1 MGRYLLRRILELIP
15 TLFAI
20 SLIVFLMVRL
30 IPGDA
35 ALLIAG
41 ENAQPQVVEK
51 IRVSLGLDRPV
62 YEQYF
67 TYILGLLHG
76 DLGKSIR
83 SGQPVANEIAARLP
97 ATLTLAFSAFV
108 IFTIVGTILGLA
120 GGLWHHRWPD
130 HLVRVVSL
138 LGVST
143 PSFWLGVILMLV
155 FGVKLKWLPVA
166 GIGGY
171 KNLIL
176 PAVTASLGGIAL
188 LSRLLRTSLVE
199 VMGEDY
205 IRTARAKGLKEGLIV
220 NRHALRNSLIPAVT
234 VLGLEFARL
243 LAGVV
248 VVENVF
254 AWPGL
259 GRLLVTAINTRDYPM
274 VQGAILVFSVM
285 LLSVNLAV
293 DLLVS
298 FLDPRIRFD

>member
-1 MGRYLLRRILELIP
+1 MGRFLLRRIVELIP
-15 TLFAI
+15 TLLVI
-20 SLIVFLMVRL
+20 SLIVFMMVRL
-30 IPGDA
+30 IPGDV

-41 ENAQPQVVEK
+41 ENARPEVVER
-51 IRVSLGLDRPV
+51 IRVSLGLDHPV
-62 YEQYF
+62 YKQYF
-67 TYILGLLHG
+67 IYLSGLLHG
-76 DLGKSIR
+76 DLGRSIR
-83 SGQPVANEIAARLP
+83 SGQPVSHEIAARLP
-97 ATLTLAFSAFV
+97 ATLTLAFAACV

-130 HLVRVVSL
+130 HLVRVLSL
-138 LGVST
+138 VGASI
-143 PSFWLGVILMLV
+143 PSFWLGVVLMLFFAV
-155 FGVKLKWLPVA
+155 QLRWLPVA
-166 GIGGY
+166 GTGGV

-205 IRTARAKGLKEGLIV
+205 IRTARAKGLKERLII

-259 GRLLVTAINTRDYPM
+259 GRLLVTAINNRDYPM
-274 VQGAILVFSVM
+274 VQATILTFSVM
-285 LLSVNLAV
+285 LVSFNIAV
-293 DLLVS
+293 DLLVG
-298 FLDPRIRFD
+298 FLDPRIRYD

>member
-1 MGRYLLRRILELIP
+1 MGRYFLRRLLELLP
-15 TLFAI
+15 TLLMI
-20 SLIVFLMVRL
+20 SLLVFLMVRL
-30 IPGDA
+30 IPGDV

-41 ENAQPQVVEK
+41 ENAQPEVVER
-51 IRVSLGLDRPV
+51 IRVNLGLDRPV
-62 YEQYF
+62 YQQYF
-67 TYILGLLHG
+67 IYLAHLLQG
-76 DLGKSIR
+76 DLGRSIR
-83 SGQPVANEIAARLP
+83 SGQPISQELATRLP
-97 ATLTLAFSAFV
+97 ATLALALAACI
-108 IFTIVGTILGLA
+108 IFTIVGTILGLV

-130 HLVRVVSL
+130 HLVRILSL
-138 LGVST
+138 VGVSM
-143 PSFWLGVILMLV
+143 PSFWLGVLLMLV
-155 FGVKLKWLPVA
+155 FAVQLRWLPVA
-166 GIGGY
+166 GTGGV

-205 IRTARAKGLKEGLIV
+205 IRTARAKGLKERLII

-259 GRLLVTAINTRDYPM
+259 GRLLVTAIDTRDYPM
-274 VQGAILVFSVM
+274 VQAAILTFSVM
-285 LLSVNLAV
+285 LVSVNIAV
-293 DLLVS
+293 DLLVG
-298 FLDPRIRFD
+298 FLDPRIRYH